1 MWVCKKKI
9 EKQSNENKMRRMNR
23 GSDKMKKSFVRKFL
37 LCLIFCIIIASASVS
52 ATVAKAATT
61 TTPSTDSA
69 EVVVDDVV
77 AGGVINSVKV
87 HTHIQSFFIYKCLF
101 CFYKKTKQFIN
112 VLSLL

>member
-1 MWVCKKKI
+1 MCKKKI

-87 HTHIQSFFIYKCLF
+87 HTHIQSFFFIYKCLF